1 MSFTAKIDA
10 NIQGFEDGLNRAGLL
25 AKQFEKL
32 IKDSTEGIAHI
43 GQKLTDI
50 GAKASIMSAALV
62 AAGGKAF
69 KMAADFQDAMGA
81 TDQVFKASS
90 EEIQSWAKNLSSEYG
105 VAKKEALE
113 YANLMGTMLKN
124 IGNLTEQEASKQ
136 SQKLVELAG
145 DLTAMYGG
153 TTSEAITA
161 LTASLRGINVP
172 IANYGV
178 GINEALVKAKAFEMG
193 IASLTGELSIQE
205 RQAATLQLIWEQT
218 ADAQGQAA
226 READSASGSMRAL
239 KTEVSNLA
247 TEFGQA
253 LLPIITP
260 IINALKKAVSAFRTM
275 SPEMQSTI
283 VIVGGLAAAFGP
295 LMLITGKII
304 AMLPTLKI
312 AFFALT
318 SPIGLV
324 VGAITLLTTA
334 FFLWKGSA
342 EKVITQME
350 LLKSVQGD
358 AIKNTE
364 RETGEITTLRKVLN
378 DANSSYNE
386 KKAALD
392 RIKAIVPDYHASL
405 TTEGKLI
412 NNNASALDRY
422 VKKLVITEK
431 IKLLAMKSSKAAEDF
446 DAFMADNKSV
456 MRNVIRKQV
465 KGDALL
471 AGEKA
476 ALAISTRLAQNVD
489 VINNS
494 IEGLQKQLISIE
506 ATSFEEPIVT
516 GFDNIASS
524 AKKAKE
530 EIERIPTNAVIPS
543 ISLPALTGLST
554 AAIDPLRGLSM
565 TEYTEKYRQAA
576 EEIKMITFDMKE
588 YMVDAFVNMWSSI
601 GDALVNGKNVLK
613 SIGSSLL
620 GSLGRVMVDL
630 GKMVL
635 MGGSA
640 IVAIKKA
647 LTSLNGP
654 IAIAAGAA
662 LIAVGSIFAAGA
674 SKLGNSMGSGGGM
687 GGSSS
692 VAGMQTTVTPV
703 TPSYRGSYFDGSEV
717 TFKIG
722 TNELV
727 GVLAMADNRKNRLQ

>member
-10 NIQGFEDGLNRAGLL
+10 NIQGFEDGLNKAGLL
-25 AKQFEKL
+25 AKQFEKQ
-32 IKDSTEGIAHI
+32 IKDSTEGIAQI
-43 GQKLTDI
+43 GQKLSDI

-81 TDQVFKASS
+81 TEQIFNESS
-90 EEIQSWAKNLSSEYG
+90 EAVNSWAKNLNSYYG
-105 VAKKEALE
+105 IAKKDALE
-113 YANLMGTMLKN
+113 YANIMGSMLKN
-124 IGNLTEQEASKQ
+124 IGRLSEEEAGRTAGN
-136 SQKLVELAG
+136 LVELAG
-145 DLTAMYGG
+145 DLTAMFGG
-153 TTSEAITA
+153 QTQDAVRA
-161 LTASLRGINVP
+161 LTGALKGNNTMLD
-172 IANYGV
+172 NYGMAV
-178 GINEALVKAKAFEMG
+178 NDALVKTRAFEMG
-193 IASLTGELSIQE
+193 LSDGKGELE
-205 RQAATLQLIWEQT
+205 LHAKQAATLSLIYEQT
-218 ADAQGQAA
+218 ASAQGQAA

-239 KTEVSNLA
+239 TVEVKNLA
-247 TEFGQA
+247 TEFGEV

-260 IINALKKAVSAFRTM
+260 VISSVRSAVSALRTM

-283 VIVGGLAAAFGP
+283 VIVGSLAAAFGP
-295 LMLITGKII
+295 LLLMTGKII
-304 AMLPTLKI
+304 TMLPVLKI

-324 VGAITLLTTA
+324 VAAVVAGVALIISNWDNIVKYFTTGGGAAVFNKVKELA
-334 FFLWKGSA
+334 EELWA
-342 EKVITQME
+342 
-350 LLKSVQGD
+350 
-358 AIKNTE
+358 
-364 RETGEITTLRKVLN
+364 
-378 DANSSYNE
+378 
-386 KKAALD
+386 
-392 RIKAIVPDYHASL
+392 
-405 TTEGKLI
+405 
-412 NNNASALDRY
+412 
-422 VKKLVITEK
+422 
-431 IKLLAMKSSKAAEDF
+431 AMKSIWEGLTNDISLLWEKFGKYLTGSFAIAF
-446 DAFMADNKSV
+446 DSV
-456 MRNVIRKQV
+456 MKIVQVALDVILGFFRVFANLAQGNF
-465 KGDALL
+465 KGAWEAIKTMTANIWDGIWGVLKNTL
-471 AGEKA
+471 AGMTNAIAAFFELIGASGVAEKMRAFA
-476 ALAISTRLAQNVD
+476 AGIAPVLAPKTTEIIVD
-489 VINNS
+489 VK
-494 IEGLQKQLISIE
+494 EQTVG
-506 ATSFEEPIVT
+506 ATKKLTEDLKALSTET
-516 GFDNIASS
+516 
-524 AKKAKE
+524 AKLGGTKE
-530 EIERIPTNAVIPS
+530 RTPTNITIPS
-543 ISLPALTGLST
+543 MTAGNLTGLST
-554 AAIDPLRGLSM
+554 TAIDPLGGLSM

-654 IAIAAGAA
+654 VAIAAGAA

-727 GVLAMADNRKNRLQ
+727 GVLAMADNRKNRL